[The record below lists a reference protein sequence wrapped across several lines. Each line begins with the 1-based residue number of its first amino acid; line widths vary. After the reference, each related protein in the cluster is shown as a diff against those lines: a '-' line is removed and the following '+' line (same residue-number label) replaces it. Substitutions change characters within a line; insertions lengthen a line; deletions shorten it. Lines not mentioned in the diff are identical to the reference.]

1 MCNFYYGKESK
12 LLVSKK
18 KTLPLNNNKE
28 ISFTH
33 LEIISRRSKKKI
45 FIKEIDNLP
54 KLMRKKIDL
63 DLKNIK

>member
-1 MCNFYYGKESK
+1 VCNFYYGKESK

-18 KTLPLNNNKE
+18 KTLSLNNNKE

-45 FIKEIDNLP
+45 SIKEIDNLP
-54 KLMRKKIDL
+54 KL
-63 DLKNIK
+63 